1 MKMIDMK
8 MSNKK
13 GSRGLEVAMSSGE
26 SYPYGLELSLDKE
39 SIKKLGLKAED
50 LVAGAEIDFCINA
63 KVTSTRI
70 GAGEKDISNA
80 QMQIM
85 KMCEMPEGDDA

>member
-8 MSNKK
+8 MTNKK
-13 GSRGLEVAMSSGE
+13 GSKGLEVAMHSGD
-26 SYPYGLELSLDKE
+26 SFPYGLELSLDKG

-50 LVAGAEIDFCINA
+50 LVAGAEIAFCIVV

-70 GAGEKDISNA
+70 DAGEKDLSNA
-80 QMQIM
+80 QMQIT
-85 KMCEMPEGDDA
+85 KMCEMPDEDDA